1 MSKSIPVDF
10 DSLDMAQA
18 CEKPYEFELIHPQS
32 KAPLGVFVAV
42 VGPESAKFKE
52 RVRREINRDRRKE
65 FEAKRK
71 GKEAEPSTIEEDE
84 AFSVSLVAD
93 LVTGWR
99 TVTDGKSEPVVIWKG
114 EKLDFNSDNLNR
126 WLSHF
131 PWVRLQINEA
141 ANDLGNFLGN

>member
-1 MSKSIPVDF
+1 MSKANPVDF
-10 DSLDMAQA
+10 DSMDIGQA
-18 CEKPYEFELIHPQS
+18 CEKPFEFELEFQGKPI
-32 KAPLGVFVAV
+32 GVFVSV
-42 VGPESAKFKE
+42 LGPESAAFKA

-99 TVTDGKSEPVVIWKG
+99 TVKEGKSEPVVIWKG
-114 EKLDFNSDNLNR
+114 EKLDFNPDNLNR

-131 PWVRLQINEA
+131 AWVRAQINEA